1 MANEE
6 LEIVEDIELGEID
19 EELDAAGLRLWRKAM
34 RSGTWDPATIDFS
47 RDRADFEAMEPR
59 LRVYLERFCA
69 AFYNAEEN
77 VARIFGPWVMAAPT
91 TWQSAFLSTQ
101 MVEEYK
107 HTDLFERFFAEVIGH
122 APAAALANP
131 VHDTVEARGD
141 KLLEALQAGLTVDD
155 MDLRRLWVEAITHY
169 QGIIEGVQANAGYQ
183 IFRNVFRGKLPG
195 LSEGFLNIQRD
206 EGRHV
211 GFGLQVLRTYAREDP
226 ALARRIRELYDEYL
240 PFIKS
245 RYGQRY
251 AGDDG
256 VEYDPPE
263 EERGLE
269 RLMALYGRRMKDIFG
284 DAVPAEAVP
293 A

>member
-1 MANEE
+1 MTTDD
-6 LEIVEDIELGEID
+6 LEIIDEIELGPID
-19 EELDAAGLRLWRKAM
+19 EELDAAGYRLWRKAVH
-34 RSGTWDPATIDFS
+34 SGTWDPAKVDFS
-47 RDRADFEAMEPR
+47 RDRADYEAMDAR
-59 LRVYLERFCA
+59 MRTYLERFCA

-107 HTDLFERFFAEVIGH
+107 HADLFQRFFDEVIGH

-141 KLLEALQAGLTVDD
+141 KLLQALQSGLTVDD
-155 MDLRRLWVEAITHY
+155 MELRRLWVEAVTHY

-183 IFRNVFRGKLPG
+183 IFRHVFRGLMPG
-195 LSEGFLNIQRD
+195 LTEGFQNIQRD

-226 ALARRIRELYDEYL
+226 ALGGRIRELYDEYL
-240 PFIKS
+240 PFIRN
-245 RYGQRY
+245 RYGQRFT
-251 AGDDG
+251 GDDG

-269 RLMALYGRRMKDIFG
+269 RLMALYQRRMSDIFG

>member
-1 MANEE
+1 MAADD
-6 LEIVEDIELGEID
+6 LEIIDDVELGPID
-19 EELDAAGLRLWRKAM
+19 EELDAAGYRLWRKAV
-34 RSGTWDPATIDFS
+34 RNGTWDPAAIDFAQ
-47 RDRADFEAMEPR
+47 DRADYEAMEPR
-59 LRVYLERFCA
+59 MRIYLERFCA

-107 HTDLFERFFAEVIGH
+107 HAELFDRFFAEVIGH
-122 APAAALANP
+122 PPAAALANP

-141 KLLEALQAGLTVDD
+141 KLLEALQSGLTVDD
-155 MDLRRLWVEAITHY
+155 MDLRRLWVEAVTHY

-183 IFRNVFRGKLPG
+183 IFRHVFPG
-195 LSEGFLNIQRD
+195 LMPGLTDGFQNIQRD

-240 PFIKS
+240 PHVKN

-256 VEYDPPE
+256 VEYDPPA

-269 RLMALYGRRMKDIFG
+269 RLMDLHARRMKDIFG
-284 DAVPAEAVP
+284 DAVPAEPVP